1 MVIDD
6 NRYQEAKKEFWER
19 IDELNPFATL
29 TLLTKKAGI
38 EYWHLVQQRKK
49 KSIPKAEDL
58 LKLSATLHVPIERLL
73 TGKAIVYIPER
84 IQRIVNR
91 LMCTASEEQVFAVEV
106 LLGLQSEYTL
116 SKKAEIKKK
125 CQLLA
130 YLMAQSHT
138 KEIVIM
144 GINDNRYQEAKG
156 ILGTN
161 R

>member
-6 NRYQEAKKEFWER
+6 NRYQEAKEFWER

-73 TGKAIVYIPER
+73 TGKAISYIPER
-84 IQRIVNR
+84 VQKIMNR
-91 LMCTASEEQVFAVEV
+91 LMYTASEEQLFAVEI
-106 LLGLQSEYTL
+106 LLGLQSEYTI
-116 SKKAEIKKK
+116 SKKDEIKRNSSSA
-125 CQLLA
+125 LA
-130 YLMAQSHT
+130 
-138 KEIVIM
+138 
-144 GINDNRYQEAKG
+144 
-156 ILGTN
+156 
-161 R
+161 

>member
-6 NRYQEAKKEFWER
+6 NRYQEAKEFWER

-84 IQRIVNR
+84 VQKIMNR
-91 LMCTASEEQVFAVEV
+91 LMYTASEEQLFAVEV
-106 LLGLQSEYTL
+106 LLGLQSEYTI
-116 SKKAEIKKK
+116 SKKDEIKRNSSSA
-125 CQLLA
+125 LA
-130 YLMAQSHT
+130 
-138 KEIVIM
+138 
-144 GINDNRYQEAKG
+144 
-156 ILGTN
+156 
-161 R
+161 